1 MTRGCFEG
9 SLEEFEL
16 AVKETHEENKY
27 AKTYRIVVELIKNRL
42 EKWTELK
49 KIFLKWMN
57 ESIK

>member
-27 AKTYRIVVELIKNRL
+27 AKTYRIVVGLIKNSL
-42 EKWTELK
+42 EK
-49 KIFLKWMN
+49 
-57 ESIK
+57 